1 MKEEYI
7 YQHNLFSVLGI
18 NLECSFHK
26 NGLKKAET
34 GDLIGAI
41 EEFTV
46 SIIEHPNQVLSYFDR
61 ALAKKLLK
69 DYEGAIEDFSK
80 VIDLNRKM
88 RGEENKFSESI
99 YLERGFCRFLVA
111 DDKGAIEDYT
121 KAIKFNPYSYIAYG
135 RRGIVKDFIGEFEE
149 AIIDFTNSLDF
160 YQENQ
165 RYELN
170 RINLHEKRGMSKFAL
185 EDFKGA
191 KFDLNEA
198 IILNNEK
205 DLLDNFKLAELYKIL
220 GCINTCLY
228 EKDEALLSFSK
239 AIDFNPKLL
248 SAYGL
253 KAEYLYVTLK
263 NKEAALLCCEKALNL
278 GINEPDILQTLF
290 IKSKIKIDSEIPEE
304 GIEAIKDIDK
314 MINLHEEFFHDD
326 RSQDERLGEF
336 YFLKAQAKSMIS
348 GYKKNYRYELI
359 QAAGLGNC
367 LAKEILEEL
376 DKN

>member
-1 MKEEYI
+1 
-7 YQHNLFSVLGI
+7 
-18 NLECSFHK
+18 
-26 NGLKKAET
+26 
-34 GDLIGAI
+34 
-41 EEFTV
+41 
-46 SIIEHPNQVLSYFDR
+46 
-61 ALAKKLLK
+61 
-69 DYEGAIEDFSK
+69 
-80 VIDLNRKM
+80 
-88 RGEENKFSESI
+88 
-99 YLERGFCRFLVA
+99 
-111 DDKGAIEDYT
+111 
-121 KAIKFNPYSYIAYG
+121 
-135 RRGIVKDFIGEFEE
+135 FEE

-160 YQENQ
+160 YHENQ

-170 RINLHEKRGMSKFAL
+170 RINLHEKRCMSKFAL
-185 EDFKGA
+185 DDFKGA